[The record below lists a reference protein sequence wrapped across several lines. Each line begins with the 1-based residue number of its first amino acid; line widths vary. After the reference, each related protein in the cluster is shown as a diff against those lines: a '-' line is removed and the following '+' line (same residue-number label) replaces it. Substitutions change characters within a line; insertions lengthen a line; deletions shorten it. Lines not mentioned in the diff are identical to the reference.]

1 MGMTQEERDIFRQK
15 MLDEYGTGWESILND
30 YGRAVNPQEG
40 PQHGALVPGAMP
52 FDPTT
57 FRADNPLSLLS
68 SIEDIQL
75 SLGEQ
80 EVEQNAIFNKL
91 QSMDPEGEDLYGPVR
106 PPMEMRTDG
115 VPIGPQLN
123 PAWQPLPPQLR
134 QDGRPMPDDFSG
146 EREAYLRSLQEST
159 PDLGGGL
166 LSDTVPPEESSFDLL
181 SMIGQAPDAI
191 SDWWDSLSQEDQSVY
206 KRERGA
212 REPLVADPAEAAEY
226 VAARKLSGPPRSSLS
241 LSPQTSF
248 PQMNEPPRFSGYGP
262 RSGEG
267 QFSQA
272 FPGSDPNEDWQKQ
285 GWDNQPAGPLAE
297 TSSGEGGNWES
308 DPRWKQALGR
318 YMMQFG
324 NNFSQT
330 DPFYL
335 TNDR

>member
-1 MGMTQEERDIFRQK
+1 MTLQERDNFRQK
-15 MLDEYGTGWESILND
+15 MLDEYGPGWESILQD
-30 YGRAVNPQEG
+30 YGGMVNPQVG
-40 PQHGALVPGAMP
+40 PAGQMTEPGMS
-52 FDPTT
+52 FDPTR
-57 FRADNPLSLLS
+57 FRSDNPLSLLS
-68 SIEDIQL
+68 SREDIEL
-75 SLGEQ
+75 ALREQ
-80 EVEQNAIFNKL
+80 EVEQDAIFKEL
-91 QSMDPEGEDLYGPVR
+91 QQMDPEGRDLYSPVR
-106 PPMEMRTDG
+106 PPMEMRTSG

-146 EREAYLRSLQEST
+146 ERESYLRSLQESS

-191 SDWWDSLSQEDQSVY
+191 SDWWNSLSQEDQSVY
-206 KRERGA
+206 KRKRWA

-226 VAARKLSGPPRSSLS
+226 VAARKLSGPPRSSLESDIGITGS

-262 RSGEG
+262 SESEIYYSNLEKLEG
-267 QFSQA
+267 
-272 FPGSDPNEDWQKQ
+272 PLDPT
-285 GWDNQPAGPLAE
+285 PIAPLAGPLAE
-297 TSSGEGGNWES
+297 TSSAGGGKWED
-308 DPRWKQALGR
+308 DPRFRNALAK

-324 NNFSQT
+324 NNLSQT

-335 TNDR
+335 D